1 MRIHNPFFAS
11 VCLLTFLNLKAEVI
25 EVGNDLSA
33 IMQWFV
39 CVITH
44 SFLIVKAAG

>member
-1 MRIHNPFFAS
+1 MKLCFCFICSACQLS
-11 VCLLTFLNLKAEVI
+11 FLNLKAEVI

-33 IMQWFV
+33 MMQWFV

-44 SFLIVKAAG
+44 SLLIVKAAG